1 MRRSRVPVSS
11 RAAREP
17 CRDVAPFPPGSH
29 GLPPVKRSGLLP
41 VTPAPAPYR
50 PPFGGGSGRNGMT
63 GPPVGLPLCRPTVL
77 PLRRGTAAGP
87 PSGAPGAT
95 GRTGWPNWQ
104 GRCDLRDHK
113 MPGRADCVTMRL
125 PAGGIW
131 TRPDT
136 RPPLYRRNASCACR
150 TYGRRICGSGR
161 GRRRG
166 GNPGTAFR
174 GRCGADGDA
183 PDH

>member
-1 MRRSRVPVSS
+1 MSRHFLRAAMGCRPSKDPGCYRSRPPPSS
-11 RAAREP
+11 AFWGRFRPE
-17 CRDVAPFPPGSH
+17 RDGGPSA
-29 GLPPVKRSGLLP
+29 GLPP
-41 VTPAPAPYR
+41 
-50 PPFGGGSGRNGMT
+50 
-63 GPPVGLPLCRPTVL
+63 CRATVL
-77 PLRRGTAAGP
+77 PLRRGAAAGP
-87 PSGAPGAT
+87 PSDAPGAT

-104 GRCDLRDHK
+104 GRCGLRDHK